1 MDDDAVRGMGEA
13 RKQAEEGLKLFGQEV
28 EAELDTAAATA
39 YKEKIDAEIAA
50 IDAEANALT
59 GKDNKKARADLGK
72 KSSAMKT
79 EEKYIDACKVV
90 KGLQPKNGNFV
101 VKAGGYVPSA
111 AAAAKTEE
119 KKEETKAA
127 KKDDKPKKEKECAGI
142 SRAEKDELEKI
153 KTQIIDKKK
162 ELKEQGMSGGQMNKN
177 EEIVAMVARMNE
189 LKEKECPGSTTAAK
203 DDKKEGKKE
212 GKLSAEVMKQL
223 EEKEAAYAEYMNKL
237 QTEFKYTKK
246 EIAADPDAKD
256 MLAEIQKLKKGK

>member
-1 MDDDAVRGMGEA
+1 MRGMGEA
-13 RKQAEEGLKLFGQEV
+13 RKQAEEGLKLFGSEV
-28 EAELDTAAATA
+28 DAELDTAAATA

-59 GKDNKKARADLGK
+59 GKDNKKARNELGK

-79 EEKYIDACKVV
+79 EDKYIDACKVV
-90 KGLQPKNGNFV
+90 KGLQPKNGNFIL
-101 VKAGGYVPSA
+101 KAGGYVPSA

-119 KKEETKAA
+119 KEDTKDTK
-127 KKDDKPKKEKECAGI
+127 KKDDKPKKEKESAGI
-142 SRAEKDELEKI
+142 SRAEKDELEKL

-189 LKEKECPGSTTAAK
+189 LKEKESPGSTTAAK